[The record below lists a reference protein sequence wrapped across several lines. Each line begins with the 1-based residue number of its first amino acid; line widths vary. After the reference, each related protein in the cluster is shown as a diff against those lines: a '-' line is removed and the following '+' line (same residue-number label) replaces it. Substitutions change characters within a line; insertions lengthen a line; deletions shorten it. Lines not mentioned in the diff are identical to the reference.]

1 MGLTEFFRLAIPSIG
16 LAGLIVLIV
25 GGIYGFYL
33 LYQKKQGKNIH
44 CSIKKLI
51 LSGML
56 IGYVIVVI
64 LATLTSRSHFS
75 YEQKF
80 SFELFSSYR
89 MAINHFQLREWRN
102 IILNII
108 MGVPLGILLPCLFEK
123 MRHWWLTYLSG
134 LLFTLLIETT
144 QLITHRG
151 IFEMDDILNNTLGC
165 MIGFGLFILSHTLYQ
180 KTKKKPIKIRPVII
194 SQFPLIL
201 TILSIVYIFISYSYQ
216 ELGNLTQAYYKK
228 ADMSHIE
235 VISHVPLSHQTS
247 SQPVYKIKTYS
258 DEDYNTLAKTIFQKH
273 QDIIDDK
280 KTEINNDDISFVSKN
295 KDINIFIDKQ
305 EATMD
310 ITYPGEFQPNTQN
323 LSWQKVKKIIEK
335 EGISI
340 PEQAT
345 FTQIDTGTY
354 EFSINTNTSQ
364 QYIQGYISVQIN
376 QDHSLSSLSYQ
387 INAYDIYKSY
397 PIISKKQAFQYI
409 KEGQFNQD
417 WMLSLDNEIIIHS
430 IKLVYREDSKGYY
443 QPVYQFGIEN
453 DQLIYIPA
461 IQ

>member
-1 MGLTEFFRLAIPSIG
+1 MGLTEFLRLAIPSIG

-33 LYQKKQGKNIH
+33 LYQKKQGKDIH

-165 MIGFGLFILSHTLYQ
+165 MIGFGLFILGHTLYQ
-180 KTKKKPIKIRPVII
+180 KAKKKPIKLRPVII
-194 SQFPLIL
+194 SQFPLFL
-201 TILSIVYIFISYSYQ
+201 TILSFVYIFISYSYQ

-280 KTEINNDDISFVSKN
+280 KTEINNHNISFVSKN

-323 LSWQKVKKIIEK
+323 LSWQEVKKIIEK

-345 FTQIDTGTY
+345 FTQIDIGTY

-387 INAYDIYKSY
+387 INSYDIYKSY
-397 PIISKKQAFQYI
+397 PIISEKQAFQYI

>member
-1 MGLTEFFRLAIPSIG
+1 MGLTEFLRLAIPSIG

-33 LYQKKQGKNIH
+33 LYQKKQGKDIH

-180 KTKKKPIKIRPVII
+180 KAKKKPIKLRPVII

-201 TILSIVYIFISYSYQ
+201 TILSFVYIFISYSYQ

-280 KTEINNDDISFVSKN
+280 KTEINNHNISFVSKN

-323 LSWQKVKKIIEK
+323 LSWQEVKKIIEK

-354 EFSINTNTSQ
+354 EFSINTNISQ

-387 INAYDIYKSY
+387 INSYDIYKSY
-397 PIISKKQAFQYI
+397 PIISEKQAFQYI

>member
-25 GGIYGFYL
+25 GGMYGFYL
-33 LYQKKQGKNIH
+33 LYQKKQGKDIH

-165 MIGFGLFILSHTLYQ
+165 MIGFGLFILGHTLYQ
-180 KTKKKPIKIRPVII
+180 KAKKKPIKLRPVII
-194 SQFPLIL
+194 SQFPLFL
-201 TILSIVYIFISYSYQ
+201 TILSFVYIFISYSYQ

-323 LSWQKVKKIIEK
+323 LSWQEVKKIIEK

-387 INAYDIYKSY
+387 INSYDIYKSY
-397 PIISKKQAFQYI
+397 PIISEKQAFQYI

>member
-1 MGLTEFFRLAIPSIG
+1 MGLTEFLRLAIPSIG

-33 LYQKKQGKNIH
+33 LYQKKQGKDIH

-180 KTKKKPIKIRPVII
+180 KAKKKPIKLRPVII
-194 SQFPLIL
+194 SQFPLFL
-201 TILSIVYIFISYSYQ
+201 TILSFVYIFISYSYQ

-280 KTEINNDDISFVSKN
+280 KTEINNHNISFVSKN

-310 ITYPGEFQPNTQN
+310 ITYPGEFQPNTHN
-323 LSWQKVKKIIEK
+323 LSWQEVKKIIEK

-340 PEQAT
+340 PKQAT

-387 INAYDIYKSY
+387 INSYDIYKSY
-397 PIISKKQAFQYI
+397 PIISEKQAFQYI

>member
-1 MGLTEFFRLAIPSIG
+1 MGLTEFLRLAIPSIG

-33 LYQKKQGKNIH
+33 LYQKKQGKDIH

-180 KTKKKPIKIRPVII
+180 KAKKKPIKLRPVII
-194 SQFPLIL
+194 SQFPLFL
-201 TILSIVYIFISYSYQ
+201 TILSFVYIFISYSYQ

-280 KTEINNDDISFVSKN
+280 KTEINNHNISFVSKN

-323 LSWQKVKKIIEK
+323 LSWQEVKKIIEK

-387 INAYDIYKSY
+387 INSYDIYKSY
-397 PIISKKQAFQYI
+397 PIISEKQAFQYI

-417 WMLSLDNEIIIHS
+417 WMLSLYNEIIIHS

>member
-1 MGLTEFFRLAIPSIG
+1 MGLTEFLRLAIPSIG

-33 LYQKKQGKNIH
+33 LYQKKQGKDIH

-180 KTKKKPIKIRPVII
+180 KAKKKPIKLRPVII

-201 TILSIVYIFISYSYQ
+201 TILSFVYIFISYSYQ

-280 KTEINNDDISFVSKN
+280 KTEINNHNISFVSKN

-323 LSWQKVKKIIEK
+323 LSWQEVKKIIEK

-387 INAYDIYKSY
+387 INSYDIYKSY
-397 PIISKKQAFQYI
+397 PIISEKQAFQYI

>member
-1 MGLTEFFRLAIPSIG
+1 MGLSEFLRLAIPSVG
-16 LAGLIVLIV
+16 LAGLIVLIL
-25 GGIYGFYL
+25 GGMYGFYL
-33 LYQKKQGKNIH
+33 FYQKKQGKNIH

-64 LATLTSRSHFS
+64 LATLTSRSSFS

-123 MRHWWLTYLSG
+123 MRYWWPTYLSG
-134 LLFTLLIETT
+134 LLFTILIETT

-165 MIGFGLFILSHTLYQ
+165 MIGFGLFILGHTLYQ
-180 KTKKKPIKIRPVII
+180 KAKKKPIKLRPVII
-194 SQFPLIL
+194 SQFPLFL
-201 TILSIVYIFISYSYQ
+201 TILSFTYIFVSYSYQ
-216 ELGNLTQAYYKK
+216 ELGNLAQAYYKK

-235 VISHVPLSHQTS
+235 VISHVPLSHQAT
-247 SQPVYKIKTYS
+247 SQPVYKIKTYP
-258 DEDYNTLAKTIFQKH
+258 DKDYNTLAKTIFQKH
-273 QDIIDDK
+273 QDIIDDQQ
-280 KTEINNDDISFVSKN
+280 TEINNENMSFVSKN
-295 KDINIFIDKQ
+295 KDINIFIDKK
-305 EATMD
+305 EGSMN
-310 ITYPGEFQPNTQN
+310 IIYPEEFQPNTQN
-323 LSWQKVKKIIEK
+323 LSQQEVKKVIEK

-340 PEQAT
+340 PEQAI

-354 EFSINTNTSQ
+354 EFSINSNTGQ
-364 QYIQGYISVQIN
+364 HYIQGNISVQIN
-376 QDHSLSSLSYQ
+376 QDYSLSFLSYQ
-387 INAYDIYKSY
+387 IKSFDIYKSY
-397 PIISKKQAFQYI
+397 PIISEKQAFQYI

-417 WMLSLDNEIIIHS
+417 WMISLGNEIVIHS
-430 IKLVYREDSKGYY
+430 IQLVYREDSKGYY
-443 QPVYQFGIEN
+443 QPVYQFGVEN

>member
-25 GGIYGFYL
+25 GGMYGFYL
-33 LYQKKQGKNIH
+33 FYQKKQGKNIH

-64 LATLTSRSHFS
+64 LATLTSRSSFS

-123 MRHWWLTYLSG
+123 MRYWWPTYLSG
-134 LLFTLLIETT
+134 LLFTILIETT

-165 MIGFGLFILSHTLYQ
+165 MIGFGLFILGHTLYQ
-180 KTKKKPIKIRPVII
+180 KAKKKPIKLRPVII

-273 QDIIDDK
+273 QDIIDDQQ
-280 KTEINNDDISFVSKN
+280 TEMNNDNISFVSKN

-323 LSWQKVKKIIEK
+323 LSWQEVKKIIEK

-397 PIISKKQAFQYI
+397 PIISEKQAFQYI

-417 WMLSLDNEIIIHS
+417 WMLSLDNEIIINS

>member
-1 MGLTEFFRLAIPSIG
+1 MGLTEFLRLAIPSIG

-33 LYQKKQGKNIH
+33 LYQKKQGKDIH

-165 MIGFGLFILSHTLYQ
+165 MIGFGLFILGHTLYQ
-180 KTKKKPIKIRPVII
+180 KAKKKPIKLRPVII

-201 TILSIVYIFISYSYQ
+201 TILSFVYIFISYSYQ

-280 KTEINNDDISFVSKN
+280 KTEINNHNISFVSKN

-323 LSWQKVKKIIEK
+323 LSWQEVKKIIEK

-387 INAYDIYKSY
+387 INSYDIYKSY
-397 PIISKKQAFQYI
+397 PIISEKQAFQYI

>member
-1 MGLTEFFRLAIPSIG
+1 MGLTEFLRLAIPSIG

-33 LYQKKQGKNIH
+33 LYQKKQGKDIH

-165 MIGFGLFILSHTLYQ
+165 MIGFGLFILGHTLYQ
-180 KTKKKPIKIRPVII
+180 KAKKKPIKLRPVII

-201 TILSIVYIFISYSYQ
+201 TILSFVYIFISYSYQ

-258 DEDYNTLAKTIFQKH
+258 DEDYNTLAKTIFHKH

-280 KTEINNDDISFVSKN
+280 KTEINNHNISFVSKN

-323 LSWQKVKKIIEK
+323 LSWQEVKKIIEK

-387 INAYDIYKSY
+387 INSYDIYKSY
-397 PIISKKQAFQYI
+397 PIISEKQAFQYI